1 MSRRLSRVSKPT
13 ETFKFGSRMIDEEN
27 GVFESDATEQHQKLK
42 TANHTGEIE
51 DISEG
56 DLSVNRAPLTRDYS
70 KSPQ

>member
-1 MSRRLSRVSKPT
+1 MISKPT
-13 ETFKFGSRMIDEEN
+13 ETFKFGSKMIYEQN
-27 GVFESDATEQHQKLK
+27 GVFESDSTLQQLQELR